1 MEGKNEKRPP
11 DPGHGSG
18 AVDSILNMP
27 PSHTDPNGSY
37 TGRPQDP
44 DEVPVPGRGRP
55 LTRRN
60 KQMNPFELKPAKVE
74 DGLWDWKT
82 LYPQAL

>member
-44 DEVPVPGRGRP
+44 DEVPVQDADDLSQGGANR
-55 LTRRN
+55 
-60 KQMNPFELKPAKVE
+60 
-74 DGLWDWKT
+74 
-82 LYPQAL
+82 

>member
-1 MEGKNEKRPP
+1 MEGKNEKRSP

-44 DEVPVPGRGRP
+44 DEVPVQDADD
-55 LTRRN
+55 L
-60 KQMNPFELKPAKVE
+60 
-74 DGLWDWKT
+74 
-82 LYPQAL
+82 